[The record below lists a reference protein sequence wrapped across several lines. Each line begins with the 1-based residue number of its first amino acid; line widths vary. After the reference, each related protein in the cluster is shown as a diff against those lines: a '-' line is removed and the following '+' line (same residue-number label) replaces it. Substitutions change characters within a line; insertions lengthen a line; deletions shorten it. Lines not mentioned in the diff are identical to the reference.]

1 MHHIITLIEL
11 LSIYLVVGAVVGVN
25 AGFIGGGGGTITMP
39 ILIYTFTLL
48 GYPLDASV
56 HTAVGTSLF
65 LIFVSASSGSLVH
78 ISRKSIYFKIFAVL
92 APAGVVGAWIG
103 GVLSVHIEGDVFKKL
118 LAVMLLLLVY
128 RIHHDQ
134 RKEGGNGMDTG
145 NDGFNPEVDQ
155 PVYIYVSSIIIGFL
169 SGFLSGFF
177 GIGGAIV
184 MLPASLY
191 ILKFS
196 PIEAV
201 AHSTCLMAVTA
212 CIGCITQIYYGLGA
226 ESVLPGS
233 IGYFNYMAG
242 IPMAVSGITVTRW
255 AAARA
260 HKIDHEKLRH
270 VLLIVLV
277 IAALLMVIK

>member
-1 MHHIITLIEL
+1 MHHITILIEL
-11 LSIYLVVGAVVGVN
+11 LLIYLVVGAIVGAN

-39 ILIYTFTLL
+39 ILIYTFTLM
-48 GYPLDASV
+48 GYPENASV

-65 LIFVSASSGSLVH
+65 LIFVSAFSGSLIH
-78 ISRKSIYFKIFAVL
+78 ISRKSVYFKIFAVL
-92 APAGVVGAWIG
+92 APAGVVGAWAG
-103 GVLSVHIEGDVFKKL
+103 GVLSVHIDGNILKKL

-128 RIHHDQ
+128 RIHHEKQEKDLD
-134 RKEGGNGMDTG
+134 GMDTG
-145 NDGFNPEVDQ
+145 TGGFDREADQ
-155 PVYIYVSSIIIGFL
+155 PVYIYVLSIIIGFL

-177 GIGGAIV
+177 GVGGAIV
-184 MLPASLY
+184 MLPASIY

-201 AHSTCLMAVTA
+201 AHSTCLMVVTA
-212 CIGCITQIYYGLGA
+212 CIGFFTQVYYGLGA

-242 IPMAVSGITVTRW
+242 VPMAVSGIVVTRW

-260 HKIDHEKLRH
+260 HMIDHDKLRQ
-270 VLLIVLV
+270 VLLVVLV
-277 IAALLMVIK
+277 IAALIMVVK

>member
-1 MHHIITLIEL
+1 MHQIIVIIEL
-11 LSIYLVVGAVVGVN
+11 LSIYLAVGAVVGAN

-48 GYPLDASV
+48 GYPLNASV

-65 LIFVSASSGSLVH
+65 LIFVSALSGSLVH
-78 ISRKSIYFKIFAVL
+78 ISRKSVYFKIFAAL
-92 APAGVVGAWIG
+92 ASAGVVGAWVG
-103 GVLSVHIEGDVFKKL
+103 GVLSVRIDGDVFKKL

-128 RIHHDQ
+128 RIHQNRD
-134 RKEGGNGMDTG
+134 KEDSDGMDIYAG
-145 NDGFNPEVDQ
+145 GFDHEAKQSVSL
-155 PVYIYVSSIIIGFL
+155 YVVSVVIGFL
-169 SGFLSGFF
+169 SGLLSGFF

-184 MLPASLY
+184 MLPASIY

-201 AHSTCLMAVTA
+201 AHSTCLMVVTA
-212 CIGCITQIYYGLGA
+212 CIGFITQIYYGLGA

-242 IPMAVSGITVTRW
+242 IPMAASGIVVTRW
-255 AAARA
+255 AASRA
-260 HKIDHEKLRH
+260 HKIDHEKLQD
-270 VLLIVLV
+270 VLLVVLV
-277 IAALLMVIK
+277 IAATLMVIK

>member
-1 MHHIITLIEL
+1 MHQIITLIGL
-11 LSIYLVVGAVVGVN
+11 VSIYLVVGAIVGVN
-25 AGFIGGGGGTITMP
+25 AGFVGGGGGTITVP
-39 ILIYTFTLL
+39 ILIYTFGLL
-48 GYPLDASV
+48 GYPVDPSV

-65 LIFVSASSGSLVH
+65 LIFVSAFSGSLVH
-78 ISRKSIYFKIFAVL
+78 ISRKSIYFKIFAAL
-92 APAGVVGAWIG
+92 APAGIVGAWAG
-103 GVLSVHIEGDVFKKL
+103 GALSVYINGDVFKKL

-128 RIHHDQ
+128 RIHKGDRGKSRDGMESSISGFD
-134 RKEGGNGMDTG
+134 RKTDRSA
-145 NDGFNPEVDQ
+145 
-155 PVYIYVSSIIIGFL
+155 YIYISSIIIGFL

-201 AHSTCLMAVTA
+201 AHSTCLMMVTA
-212 CIGCITQIYYGLGA
+212 CIGCLTQLYYGLDA

-233 IGYFNYMAG
+233 IGYVNYMAG
-242 IPMAVSGITVTRW
+242 IPMAVSGIVVTRW

-260 HKIDHEKLRH
+260 HMINHEKLRR
-270 VLLIVLV
+270 VLLVVLV

>member
-1 MHHIITLIEL
+1 MHQIIVIIEL
-11 LSIYLVVGAVVGVN
+11 LSIYLVVGAIVGAN

-48 GYPLDASV
+48 GYPLNASV

-65 LIFVSASSGSLVH
+65 LIFVSALSGSLVH
-78 ISRKSIYFKIFAVL
+78 ISRKSVYFKVFAAL
-92 APAGVVGAWIG
+92 AVAGVFGAWVG
-103 GVLSVHIEGDVFKKL
+103 GVLSVRIDGDVFKKL

-128 RIHHDQ
+128 RIHQD
-134 RKEGGNGMDTG
+134 RKKEGPGGMDITAG
-145 NDGFNPEVDQ
+145 GFDHEADQ
-155 PVYIYVSSIIIGFL
+155 PVSLYVISVVVGFL
-169 SGFLSGFF
+169 SGLLSGFF

-184 MLPASLY
+184 MLPASIY

-201 AHSTCLMAVTA
+201 AHSTCLMVVTA
-212 CIGCITQIYYGLGA
+212 CIGFITQIYYGLEA

-242 IPMAVSGITVTRW
+242 IPMAASGIVVTRW

-260 HKIDHEKLRH
+260 HTIDHDKLQD
-270 VLLIVLV
+270 VLLVVLV
-277 IAALLMVIK
+277 LAAMLMVVK

>member
-1 MHHIITLIEL
+1 MHYIITLIEL
-11 LSIYLVVGAVVGVN
+11 LSIYLVVGAIVGAN

-48 GYPLDASV
+48 GYPLNASV

-65 LIFVSASSGSLVH
+65 LIFVSALSGSLVH
-78 ISRKSIYFKIFAVL
+78 ISRNSVYFKIFGVL
-92 APAGVVGAWIG
+92 ACAGVVGAWVG
-103 GVLSVHIEGDVFKKL
+103 GVLSVRIDGDVFKKL

-128 RIHHDQ
+128 RIHSDE
-134 RKEGGNGMDTG
+134 KENDTG
-145 NDGFNPEVDQ
+145 GLYITAGGFDPGADQ
-155 PVYIYVSSIIIGFL
+155 PAYIYVSSILMGFF

-201 AHSTCLMAVTA
+201 AHSTCLMVVTA
-212 CIGCITQIYYGLGA
+212 CIGFLTQIYYGLDA

-242 IPMAVSGITVTRW
+242 IPMAVSGIVVTRW

-260 HKIDHEKLRH
+260 HTVDHEKLRD
-270 VLLIVLV
+270 VLLVVLV
-277 IAALLMVIK
+277 IASLIMVIK

>member
-1 MHHIITLIEL
+1 MHHIVTVIEL
-11 LSIYLVVGAVVGVN
+11 LSIYLVVGAIVGIN

-39 ILIYTFTLL
+39 ILIYTFRLL

-65 LIFVSASSGSLVH
+65 LIFVSAFSGSLVH
-78 ISRKSIYFKIFAVL
+78 ISRKSIYFKIFAAL
-92 APAGVVGAWIG
+92 ASAGVFGAWAG
-103 GVLSVHIEGDVFKKL
+103 GALSVRIEGDVFKKL
-118 LAVMLLLLVY
+118 LAALLLLLVY
-128 RIHHDQ
+128 RIHHDK
-134 RKEGGNGMDTG
+134 RNTDRNDMIGGA
-145 NDGFNPEVDQ
+145 DGFDREKEQ
-155 PVYIYVSSIIIGFL
+155 PAHMYVSAIIIGFL

-191 ILKFS
+191 ILRFS

-201 AHSTCLMAVTA
+201 AHSTCLMVVTA
-212 CIGCITQIYYGLGA
+212 CIGFLTQVYYGLGA
-226 ESVLPGS
+226 ESLLPGS

-242 IPMAVSGITVTRW
+242 IPMAVSGIVVTRW

-260 HKIDHEKLRH
+260 HRIDHDKLRQA
-270 VLLIVLV
+270 LLVVLV